1 MYNFLFCNYHPMA
14 EKEWSVLEWCGKGF
28 VATVCVSGG
37 YRLRLEL
44 PAYYVLQH
52 KERRADGTQVLSFGI
67 PWNSL
72 QLIPEV
78 EDPLGSEA
86 VVQGRYGDEEAN
98 SPSVS
103 SADDSRG
110 LKLKVANNYKVKFPK
125 SSQEPQGPE

>member
-1 MYNFLFCNYHPMA
+1 MA

-37 YRLRLEL
+37 CRLRLEL
-44 PAYYVLQH
+44 PAYYVFQH
-52 KERRADGTQVLSFGI
+52 KERRTDGTQVLHFGI

-72 QLIPEV
+72 QLIPEG

-86 VVQGRYGDEEAN
+86 VVQGGYGDEEAH
-98 SPSVS
+98 SPSAS
-103 SADDSRG
+103 SAGDSRG

-125 SSQEPQGPE
+125 SSQGPQGPE